1 MLLGLLHVWA
11 AFPSFIALL
20 LVTDAVSNFSFIQ
33 ESLKNVLLI
42 FAKLNAGIRYVQG
55 MNEILAPLFFV
66 FQSDLDDKNDVWSKR
81 LFVPKVLSALHSTA
95 DSWRVQSL
103 HSRYTSQV
111 WWRTPA
117 SVITT
122 KVSLCMLHTP
132 SYLLSQGLFSVWPS
146 RSLTWIKLLISYGIC
161 VVRIIVTEI

>member
-1 MLLGLLHVWA
+1 MLLGLLHVWSV
-11 AFPSFIALL
+11 FPSFIALL

-81 LFVPKVLSALHSTA
+81 LFLPNS
-95 DSWRVQSL
+95 
-103 HSRYTSQV
+103 
-111 WWRTPA
+111 
-117 SVITT
+117 
-122 KVSLCMLHTP
+122 
-132 SYLLSQGLFSVWPS
+132 
-146 RSLTWIKLLISYGIC
+146 
-161 VVRIIVTEI
+161 

>member
-11 AFPSFIALL
+11 AFSSFIALL

-81 LFVPKVLSALHSTA
+81 LFLPNS
-95 DSWRVQSL
+95 
-103 HSRYTSQV
+103 
-111 WWRTPA
+111 
-117 SVITT
+117 
-122 KVSLCMLHTP
+122 
-132 SYLLSQGLFSVWPS
+132 
-146 RSLTWIKLLISYGIC
+146 
-161 VVRIIVTEI
+161 

>member
-11 AFPSFIALL
+11 AFSSFIALL

-33 ESLKNVLLI
+33 ESLKKLLLI

-81 LFVPKVLSALHSTA
+81 LFLPNS
-95 DSWRVQSL
+95 
-103 HSRYTSQV
+103 
-111 WWRTPA
+111 
-117 SVITT
+117 
-122 KVSLCMLHTP
+122 
-132 SYLLSQGLFSVWPS
+132 
-146 RSLTWIKLLISYGIC
+146 
-161 VVRIIVTEI
+161 

>member
-11 AFPSFIALL
+11 AFLSFIALL

-33 ESLKNVLLI
+33 ESLKNLLLI

-81 LFVPKVLSALHSTA
+81 LFLPNS
-95 DSWRVQSL
+95 
-103 HSRYTSQV
+103 
-111 WWRTPA
+111 
-117 SVITT
+117 
-122 KVSLCMLHTP
+122 
-132 SYLLSQGLFSVWPS
+132 
-146 RSLTWIKLLISYGIC
+146 
-161 VVRIIVTEI
+161 